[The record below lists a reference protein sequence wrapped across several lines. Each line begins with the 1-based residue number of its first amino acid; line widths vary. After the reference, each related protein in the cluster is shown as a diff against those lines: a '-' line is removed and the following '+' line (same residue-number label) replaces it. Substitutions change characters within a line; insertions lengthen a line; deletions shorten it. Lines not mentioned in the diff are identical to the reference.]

1 MTSQP
6 SWNEW
11 LSSHQSIESRIRS
24 PKRTP
29 LESDF
34 LTVHAVTESY
44 FRRVL
49 FVGLRLNYFN
59 YKNADEWLFHNDKTP
74 ERKDFVALFDKLYSP
89 KNFAWGDLLRSNP
102 TLSLLWDLWLDFSKV
117 IRNHISHGI
126 RSYSDEWLICGIKI
140 DQMLIMN
147 LDQCLYPFVGGSIAK
162 GLGQLSPRLPRG
174 KNNVNFVVLTGKKTK
189 KPRPKVSLSNA
200 ESIVAG
206 LINQHSAQLSK
217 GVSN

>member
-1 MTSQP
+1 MTNHP
-6 SWNEW
+6 NWNEW
-11 LSSHQSIESRIRS
+11 LSSHNSIESKIRS

-29 LESDF
+29 LESEF

-49 FVGLRLNYFN
+49 LVGLRLNYVT
-59 YKNADEWLFHNDKTP
+59 YKEADEWLFHNDKTP
-74 ERKDFVALFDKLYSP
+74 DRKDFVALFNKLYMP
-89 KNFAWGDLLRSNP
+89 KNLVWDDLLSNNP
-102 TLSLLWDLWLDFSKV
+102 TLNSLWDLWLNFSKV

-147 LDQCLYPFVGGSIAK
+147 LDQCLNPFIGGSIAK

-174 KNNVNFVVLTGKKTK
+174 KNNVDFVALTGKKARN
-189 KPRPKVSLSNA
+189 PRPKVSLSNA
-200 ESIVAG
+200 ESIVVG
-206 LINQHSAQLSK
+206 LINLHSAQLSK
-217 GVSN
+217 GDSN